1 MTINTARFLAASRTA
16 TDSTTDLVDFKTFLA
31 GLCDYWRTS
40 DGDDVAME
48 TVLEELE
55 EFGESR
61 TAWLSALEAFTSNVE
76 KRLLIALEGDEGAL
90 DKDLAED
97 VLLLETL
104 DGALSAIENC
114 FATVDHPSLR
124 NDMIY
129 AMVMALDPTISARGN
144 GIIADSALEFRADER
159 RAALRPRRT
168 SLKPVAFHY
177 PGRMAEELED
187 GFPDADICRC
197 GECLTRRR

>member
-1 MTINTARFLAASRTA
+1 MTIDNAHLPTASRTV
-16 TDSTTDLVDFKTFLA
+16 TDVSAEPETFETLINALA
-31 GLCDYWRTS
+31 DYWRTS

-61 TAWLSALEAFTSNVE
+61 TDWLNALETFTVRVE
-76 KRLLIALEGDEGAL
+76 QRLLVALEGDEGAL

-104 DGALSAIENC
+104 DGALAAIDNC
-114 FATVDHPSLR
+114 YASVDRSCLR
-124 NDMIY
+124 NDMAY
-129 AMVMALDPTISARGN
+129 AMANLIDPTIAARGV
-144 GIIADSALEFRADER
+144 GIIGESALQYRADER

-168 SLKPVAFHY
+168 SLKPVGFHW
-177 PGRMAEELED
+177 PGRTAEELED

-197 GECLTRRR
+197 GECGSR